1 MNKLTDEKLEK
12 VMAMLAAK
20 TALDEASVNDIASS
34 PQLWWSV
41 QRNIAAGQETAD
53 APWPPP
59 KNWWRTLAFVGVPS
73 LAGVLIVIG
82 FFVFGSNVEQPAIVV
97 QTIEQPST
105 LSPVA
110 VDPKDDIDANA
121 TEILNGDVKATERG
135 VRPRDLLSKSPDGS
149 RNVARPKKALSASE
163 EIKSE
168 FIALT
173 YAGNPESG
181 QLVRVKVPSS
191 MMVNLGLVDSVDK
204 PTRLVDAEVVVGDD
218 GQTHAIR
225 FIRQSAN

>member
-1 MNKLTDEKLEK
+1 MNKLTDEKLDK
-12 VMAMLAAK
+12 MMSMLAAE

-41 QRNIAAGQETAD
+41 QRNVAAAQDTVG

-73 LAGVLIVIG
+73 LAGVLIVIS
-82 FFVFGSNVEQPAIVV
+82 FFVFGSRVEQPTMVV

-105 LSPVA
+105 ASPVA
-110 VDPKDDIDANA
+110 VDPKDNIDGKA
-121 TEILNGDVKATERG
+121 TEILNSDVRATERG
-135 VRPRDLLSKSPDGS
+135 VRPRALVSKSPDGF
-149 RNVARPKKALSASE
+149 RNLARPKKALSSSE

-173 YAGNPESG
+173 YTGNPESG

-191 MMVNLGLVDSVDK
+191 MMVNLGLVDSVEK

>member
-1 MNKLTDEKLEK
+1 MKKLTDEKLDK
-12 VMAMLAAK
+12 VMAMLAAE
-20 TALDEASVNDIASS
+20 TGLDEATANGIASS

-41 QRNIAAGQETAD
+41 QRNIAAAQDTVG

-59 KNWWRTLAFVGVPS
+59 KKWWRTLAFVGVPS

-82 FFVFGSNVEQPAIVV
+82 FFVFGSRVEQPTMVV

-105 LSPVA
+105 SSPVA
-110 VDPKDDIDANA
+110 IDPKDNIDGNA
-121 TEILNGDVKATERG
+121 TEILNSDVRAPERG
-135 VRPRDLLSKSPDGS
+135 VRPRALVSKSPDGF
-149 RNVARPKKALSASE
+149 RNLARPKKALRASE

-168 FIALT
+168 FIALIYT
-173 YAGNPESG
+173 GNPESG
-181 QLVRVKVPSS
+181 QLVRVKVPSA
-191 MMVNLGLVDSVDK
+191 MMVNLGLVDSVEK

>member
-1 MNKLTDEKLEK
+1 MNKLTDEKLDK
-12 VMAMLAAK
+12 VMAMLAAESGLDDA
-20 TALDEASVNDIASS
+20 TANDIASS

-41 QRNIAAGQETAD
+41 QRNMAAASGTEV

-59 KNWWRTLAFVGVPS
+59 RNWWRILTFVGVPS
-73 LAGVLIVIG
+73 LAGFLVVIG
-82 FFVFGSNVEQPAIVV
+82 FFLIVRRAEQHTMVM
-97 QTIEQPST
+97 QTIERPAT
-105 LSPVA
+105 LSPVMA
-110 VDPKDDIDANA
+110 IPNSDVEPMA
-121 TEILNGDVKATERG
+121 TEMPIGDVQLIQRNVAP
-135 VRPRDLLSKSPDGS
+135 RPLLAKSPFGS
-149 RNVARPKKALSASE
+149 RNVVRPKKSVVASE
-163 EIKSE
+163 EIKTE

-173 YAGNPESG
+173 YTGNPESG

-191 MMVNLGLVDSVDK
+191 MMVSLGLVVSVER

>member
-1 MNKLTDEKLEK
+1 MNKLADEKLDK
-12 VMAMLAAK
+12 VMSMLAAE

-41 QRNIAAGQETAD
+41 QRNIAAAQDTVG

-59 KNWWRTLAFVGVPS
+59 KNWWRTLAFVGVPP

-82 FFVFGSNVEQPAIVV
+82 FFVFGSRVEQPTMVV
-97 QTIEQPST
+97 QTIEQSST
-105 LSPVA
+105 SSPVA
-110 VDPKDDIDANA
+110 VDPKDNIDGKA
-121 TEILNGDVKATERG
+121 TEILNSNVRATERG
-135 VRPRDLLSKSPDGS
+135 VRPRALVSKSPDGF
-149 RNVARPKKALSASE
+149 RNLARPKKALSPSE

-173 YAGNPESG
+173 YTGNPESG

-191 MMVNLGLVDSVDK
+191 MMVNLGLVDSVEK